1 MKTTDEMILDL
12 HEKAGFVLPE
22 GLEHQIKDMGMTGY
36 WTLENDTP
44 EHRAPVPGQLAHD
57 LCAMGYARQV
67 DSSHFRREGTEAA
80 WIDAMHDGDSAA
92 AIKALWE
99 GVCA

>member
-22 GLEHQIKDMGMTGY
+22 GL
-36 WTLENDTP
+36 WRTP
-44 EHRAPVPGQLAHD
+44 QNLWVLGQSQPRRPVAAIDDQLAHD
-57 LCAMGYARQV
+57 LCAMEFARQAGAYPRV
-67 DSSHFRREGTEAA
+67 DWEL
-80 WIDAMHDGDSAA
+80 WCDCMIQGDSAA

-99 GVCA
+99 GVCGGTNES